1 VKDGQYGS
9 PPRQRYRCIG
19 EVVNPKTGQVRKFHR
34 FTTELPRQ
42 AVPAGVCDTCDNQVH
57 PHQGP
62 VVARTYAFPLR
73 EVAAAFVAVGTGA
86 SYYRAADRARA
97 STGRGRLAGDWG
109 GAAVAEWL
117 DVFGPPLLD
126 RYAETAWPE
135 TLVLDSTRFMVENVR
150 TGTQQLAFNV
160 LGAYGYPA
168 KGRGRVWAL
177 RATHHARATE
187 WEAFLRSLDT
197 TVPPRLVITDGADEI
212 RTAVRAVW
220 PTHPGP
226 SLPIP
231 FVARCE
237 HHLHVNGVE
246 AMEGDGIGGWGHW
259 LRRRLDTAFRRTEG
273 WEELHE
279 KAAGFVSTQA
289 WLAGIADVGVQV
301 AVRHLLPPH
310 HSTAALDVAL
320 GRVRDFLD
328 SRSFVLR
335 NAPRTNVL
343 LGLIRN
349 HLNGDD
355 LEARYRTQLREFL
368 DNGGRLAWQRSN
380 YDPRI
385 DPRYPNRAR
394 RFPGSL
400 RV

>member
-1 VKDGQYGS
+1 
-9 PPRQRYRCIG
+9 
-19 EVVNPKTGQVRKFHR
+19 VNPKTGEVRQFHR

-42 AVPAGVCDTCDNQVH
+42 AAMASVCDTCDNPVH
-57 PHQGP
+57 AHQGP
-62 VVARTYAFPLR
+62 VVPRTYAFPLR

-97 STGRGRLAGDWG
+97 AASRGRLAGDWG
-109 GAAVAEWL
+109 GAVVAEWL

-126 RYAETAWPE
+126 HYAEKSWPE
-135 TLVLDSTRFMVENVR
+135 TLVLDSTRFMVDNVR
-150 TGTQQLAFNV
+150 TGTQKLAFNV

-168 KGRGRVWAL
+168 NGRGRVWAL
-177 RATHHARATE
+177 RACHQARDSD
-187 WEAFLRSLDT
+187 WEALLRSLDT

-212 RTAVRAVW
+212 RNAVRAVW
-220 PTHPGP
+220 PVQPGP

-231 FVARCE
+231 FVSRCE
-237 HHLHVNGVE
+237 HHLHANGAE
-246 AMEGDGIGGWGHW
+246 AMEGDGIGGWAHW
-259 LRRRLDTAFRRTEG
+259 MRRRLDTAFLRTEG

-279 KAAGFVSTQA
+279 KADGFVSTQG
-289 WLAGIADVGVQV
+289 WLAGIADVGTQV
-301 AVRHLLPPH
+301 AVRHLLPAH

-335 NAPRTNVL
+335 NAARTNVL

-355 LEARYRTQLREFL
+355 LEPRYRGHLREFI
-368 DNGGRLAWQRSN
+368 DKGGRLVAQRAN

-385 DPRYPNRAR
+385 DPRYPNKPR